1 MNKKLTL
8 CINGKEVTANAG
20 ETILNVCKS
29 IGIEIPHLCHD
40 PKLKPFSSCFLCVVA
55 IKGFKTHQP
64 SCSTIVQEGMEIE
77 TYSPEIFEARQAA
90 LELLLSNHY
99 ADCVAPCKLT
109 CPAGVDV
116 QGYLS
121 LIEKGLYA
129 QAVALIKETNP
140 LPAICG
146 RVCVRPC
153 EGKCR
158 RQFTEDKIPVGID
171 YLKRYVADS
180 ELLSDKI
187 ENKSN
192 LHTYIP
198 KPKPLNGK
206 KIAIIGGGPAGL
218 TAAYYLQLEGFQ
230 ADIYER
236 AEAAGGWL
244 RYGIPEYRLP
254 NAILDQE
261 IENITKLGVNI
272 FTNKSICENVQ
283 IADLDKNYDAL
294 FIAIGAQNGDLLGI
308 GEKPA
313 PNLVSGIDFLKRNA
327 ETNNDTNL
335 QGKRVVVVGGGNT
348 AMDCCRSA
356 RRCGS
361 EDVIVL
367 YRRTEADMP
376 ANPIE
381 IHESKVEGVEYIFLA
396 APTEVYY
403 NEKDE
408 LTGLKCIKMKAEKV
422 PGSRRSNIVPIE
434 GSEFDLPCDL
444 VLPAT
449 GQKIQYEILDH
460 INRHFQPQ
468 ELQLNK
474 WKTLDANETT
484 MQMNIPKIFAAGDAV
499 TGPTNI
505 IEAIAG
511 GKAAA
516 KYIGLFLLH
525 SALDAESPTSSFIST
540 KDNFEKQVAANYED
554 RFVPHARYEMPV
566 LPENERHNFK
576 EVELGYQDETL
587 AKQEAN
593 RCLECGCSAFY
604 DCLLQKYCTDY
615 NVDQNKYKGK
625 FQKFEVNF
633 HHPKIELDNNKCV
646 LCGRCVR
653 VCQEYSG
660 NKAWAFFKRGSQT
673 YVTPNLEGNLTE
685 SRCDACGLCVDTCP
699 TGALRENFTHKILP
713 LPYQKL
719 PAIDPF
725 GSEGFEVDLLEYKG
739 NIYGANARYGFVN
752 QYGLI
757 NRHIKF
763 EYDIFN
769 RKDRI
774 TQPLLRENG
783 TLKPITKEEAIKIM
797 HSKTS
802 KLKLQ
807 IPSVKTDGNEG
818 NERLIPQT
826 SYLKPQ
832 TAVLVSPQLTNEAM
846 YLIQK
851 FVRTCLDT
859 NSITSSYF
867 MQRQMENRLPF
878 NVNKND
884 NLPVGEL
891 HGAKRIY
898 IVGSDLAKE
907 HPVISH
913 LVQNSREENHT
924 PVTLIAT
931 HTQST
936 LMHRVDNVLYI
947 NDERAFVTAVNYYI
961 LKNNLEAGVFVNG
974 LAQCFYEYKTHILS
988 LNYDE
993 LLQHANVSNEI
1004 IAQFVKEILE
1014 TPESAFIF
1022 SEKSGDLNTFCELK
1036 NLMLLTE
1043 KQGKTFCGLMLL
1055 KPDCNTQGLYD
1066 MGMHQEYGPGFQKLE
1081 SDYIELLMKTWN
1093 VETLP
1098 ADHVCPGTL
1107 LGKKEAKNV
1116 FIFGDNI
1123 VESHPFTKEFIE
1135 AADFVCM
1142 QSVFENETTAL
1153 ADLILPMNFAI
1164 ELGGSFTSSFK
1175 VAQPFEMVRPCPF
1188 NWNDYRFYAQLM
1200 KAFGVET
1207 LQNKDDIFLEMI
1219 TLLQPECCSVQRHQF
1234 EF

>member
-1 MNKKLTL
+1 MNEKVTL
-8 CINGKEVTANAG
+8 QINGQKITATAG

-29 IGIEIPHLCHD
+29 NDIEIPHLCYD

-55 IKGFKTHQP
+55 IKGYKTHQP
-64 SCSTIVQEGMEIE
+64 ACSTIALNGMEIE
-77 TYSPEIFEARQAA
+77 TNSPEIFDARKTA
-90 LELLLSNHY
+90 LELLMSNHY

-121 LIEKGLYA
+121 LIEKGLYKE
-129 QAVALIKETNP
+129 AVALIKETNP
-140 LPAICG
+140 LPAVCG

-158 RQFTEDKIPVGID
+158 RQLTEDKTPVGID
-171 YLKRYVADS
+171 YLKRYIADYDLFSHLPDSVSS
-180 ELLSDKI
+180 EYRTSVP
-187 ENKSN
+187 E
-192 LHTYIP
+192 T
-198 KPKPLNGK
+198 KPLNGK
-206 KIAIIGGGPAGL
+206 KVAIIGGGPAGL
-218 TAAYYLQLEGFQ
+218 TTAYYLQIEGFQ

-254 NAILDQE
+254 NAVLDQE

-272 FTNKSICENVQ
+272 FTGKSIGENVQ
-283 IADLDKNYDAL
+283 IADLDKNYDAI

-335 QGKRVVVVGGGNT
+335 AGKRVVVVGGGNT

-361 EDVIVL
+361 TDVIVL

-396 APTEVYY
+396 APVDVYY
-403 NEKDE
+403 NEKGE
-408 LTGLKCIKMKAEKV
+408 LTGLKCIKMKAEKT

-449 GQKIQYEILDH
+449 GQKIQYEVLDH
-460 INRHFQPQ
+460 INQYFQPQ
-468 ELQLNK
+468 ELQLNR

-484 MQMNIPKIFAAGDAV
+484 RQMNIPKIFAAGDAV

-516 KYIGLFLLH
+516 KYIGLFIHH
-525 SALDAESPTSSFIST
+525 STLAAELSPSPFVST
-540 KDNFEKQVAANYED
+540 KDNFEKQTSENYKD
-554 RFVPHARYEMPV
+554 RFEPCARYEMPV

-615 NVDQNKYKGK
+615 GVAQNRFKGK
-625 FQKFEVNF
+625 FQKFEANF
-633 HHPKIELDNNKCV
+633 QHPKIELDNNKCI

-660 NKAWAFFKRGSQT
+660 NKAWAFIKRGSQT
-673 YVTPNLEGNLTE
+673 YIAPNLEGNLEE
-685 SRCDACGLCVDTCP
+685 SRCDACGLCIDTCP
-699 TGALRENFTHKILP
+699 TGALSENFANKILS
-713 LPYQKL
+713 LPYRKL

-725 GSEGFEVDLLEYKG
+725 GSEGLEIDLLEYKG
-739 NIYGANARYGFVN
+739 NIYGAQARYGFVN
-752 QYGLI
+752 RFGLI
-757 NRHIKF
+757 NRDIKF
-763 EYDIFN
+763 GYPVFN

-774 TQPLLRENG
+774 TQPLLREKG
-783 TLKPITKEEAIKIM
+783 VFRPVSMEEAIKII
-797 HSKTS
+797 HSKFS
-802 KLKLQ
+802 ILNSQFSILN
-807 IPSVKTDGNEG
+807 S
-818 NERLIPQT
+818 
-826 SYLKPQ
+826 
-832 TAVLVSPQLTNEAM
+832 VLVSPQLTNESM

-851 FVRTCLDT
+851 FARTCLKT
-859 NSITSSYF
+859 NAIGSSYF
-867 MQRQMENRLPF
+867 MQHGSQF

-884 NLPVGEL
+884 NLPIGEL

-898 IVGSDLAKE
+898 IMNTDLAKE

-913 LVQNSREENHT
+913 LVQNSRFENHT
-924 PVTLIAT
+924 PVTLITTEA
-931 HTQST
+931 SSS
-936 LMHRVDNVLYI
+936 LSHRVDNILHV
-947 NDERAFVTAVNYYI
+947 NDTQAFVTAINHYI
-961 LKNNLEAGVFVNG
+961 LKNNLEKGIFVNG
-974 LAQCFYEYKTHILS
+974 LAQFFNEYKANILS
-988 LNYDE
+988 QNYDE
-993 LLQHANVSNEI
+993 LLMRANISNEM
-1004 IAQFVKEILE
+1004 IAQFVQEILE
-1014 TPESAFIF
+1014 TPESVFIF
-1022 SEKSGDLNTFCELK
+1022 SEKSGDLKTFLELK

-1043 KQGKTFCGLMLL
+1043 KQSKTFSGLMLL

-1066 MGMHQEYGPGFQKLE
+1066 MGIHSGYEPE
-1081 SDYIELLMKTWN
+1081 
-1093 VETLP
+1093 
-1098 ADHVCPGTL
+1098 
-1107 LGKKEAKNV
+1107 KNI
-1116 FIFGDNI
+1116 FIFGENI
-1123 VESHPFTKEFIE
+1123 VEKHPFTKTHLE
-1135 AADFVCM
+1135 AADFVCV

-1175 VAQPFEMVRPCPF
+1175 VAQPFQAVRPCPF
-1188 NWNDYRFYAQLM
+1188 EWNDYQFYAQLTS
-1200 KAFGVET
+1200 AFGVESP
-1207 LQNKDDIFLEMI
+1207 QNVHDIFLEMI
-1219 TLLQPECCSVQRHQF
+1219 TLFQGRCCGEGRHKF
-1234 EF
+1234 EVLNSLDF

>member
-1 MNKKLTL
+1 MNEKVTL
-8 CINGKEVTANAG
+8 QINGQKITANAG

-40 PKLKPFSSCFLCVVA
+40 PKLKPFSSCYLCVVS
-55 IKGFKTHQP
+55 IKGYRAHQP
-64 SCSTIVQEGMEIE
+64 ACSTIVQEGMEIE
-77 TYSPEIFEARQAA
+77 TDTPKIFEARKTA
-90 LELLLSNHY
+90 LELLMSNHY

-116 QGYLS
+116 QGYIS
-121 LIEKGLYA
+121 LIEKGLYKEA
-129 QAVALIKETNP
+129 IALIKETNP
-140 LPAICG
+140 FPAVCG

-153 EGKCR
+153 EAKCR
-158 RQFTEDKIPVGID
+158 RQFTEDKTPAGID
-171 YLKRYVADS
+171 YLKRYVSDFDMFSFLPNSVSS
-180 ELLSDKI
+180 EERAFLPEK
-187 ENKSN
+187 
-192 LHTYIP
+192 
-198 KPKPLNGK
+198 KPFNGK
-206 KIAIIGGGPAGL
+206 KVAIIGGGPAGL

-254 NAILDQE
+254 NAVLDKE

-272 FTNKSICENVQ
+272 FTNKSIGKNVQ
-283 IADLDKNYDAL
+283 IEELDKNYDVIFL
-294 FIAIGAQNGDLLGI
+294 AIGAQNGDLLGI
-308 GEKPA
+308 NEKPA

-327 ETNNDTNL
+327 ETNNDTDL
-335 QGKRVVVVGGGNT
+335 RGKRVVVVGGGNT

-396 APTEVYY
+396 APVDVYY
-403 NEKDE
+403 NEKGE
-408 LTGLKCIKMKAEKV
+408 LTGLKCIQMKAEKL

-449 GQKIQYEILDH
+449 GQKIQYEVLEH
-460 INRHFQPQ
+460 INQYYKPQ

-505 IEAIAG
+505 IQAISG
-511 GKAAA
+511 GKTAA
-516 KYIGLFLLH
+516 KYIDFYLFNKT
-525 SALDAESPTSSFIST
+525 EKKQKPFIST
-540 KDNFEKQVAANYED
+540 KDNFEPQTAENYEN
-554 RFVPHARYEMPV
+554 RFTPCDRYEMPV

-576 EVELGYQDETL
+576 EVELGYKDDSI

-604 DCLLQKYCTDY
+604 DCALQRYCTEY
-615 NVDQNKYKGK
+615 GVDQNRYKGK

-633 HHPKIELDNNKCV
+633 QHPEIELDNNKCI

-673 YVTPNLEGNLTE
+673 YIAPNLEGNLAD
-685 SRCDACGLCVDTCP
+685 SRCDACGLCIDTCP
-699 TGALRENFTHKILP
+699 TGALRENFAQKILP

-725 GSEGFEVDLLEYKG
+725 GSEGFEIDLLTYKG
-739 NIYGANARYGFVN
+739 NIYGATSRNGFVN

-757 NRHIKF
+757 NKDIKLG
-763 EYDIFN
+763 YNIFN

-774 TQPLLRENG
+774 TQPLLREKG
-783 TLKPITKEEAIKIM
+783 KLKPITTEEAISFIHKKFSIP
-797 HSKTS
+797 HS
-802 KLKLQ
+802 
-807 IPSVKTDGNEG
+807 N
-818 NERLIPQT
+818 
-826 SYLKPQ
+826 
-832 TAVLVSPQLTNEAM
+832 TAIFVSPQLTNEAM
-846 YLIQK
+846 YLVQK
-851 FVRTCLDT
+851 FARTCLKT
-859 NSITSSYF
+859 NSIGSSYF
-867 MQRQMENRLPF
+867 QQHGVQF
-878 NVNKND
+878 NVNKHD
-884 NLPVGEL
+884 NLPLGEL

-913 LVQNSREENHT
+913 LVQNSRVENHT
-924 PVTLIAT
+924 PVTLITTDT
-931 HTQST
+931 HSS
-936 LMHRVDNVLYI
+936 LSHRVDNLLYI
-947 NDERAFVTAVNYYI
+947 NDKHAFITAVNYYI
-961 LKNNLEAGVFVNG
+961 LKNGLEKGIFIGG
-974 LAQCFYEYKTHILS
+974 LAQFFNEYKTHILS
-988 LNYDE
+988 LNYDK
-993 LLQHANVSNEI
+993 LLQLANISNDTI
-1004 IAQFVKEILE
+1004 VQLVHEILE
-1014 TPESAFIF
+1014 TTECAFIF
-1022 SEKSGDLNTFCELK
+1022 SEKSGDIKTFCELK

-1043 KQGKTFCGLMLL
+1043 KQGKTFSGLMLL
-1055 KPDCNTQGLYD
+1055 KPDCNTQGLFD
-1066 MGMHQEYGPGFQKLE
+1066 MGILNDHGPGFRKWEGNYLE
-1081 SDYIELLMKTWN
+1081 LIKKTWN
-1093 VETLP
+1093 AEELPTDFTCPETLLQNK
-1098 ADHVCPGTL
+1098 TS
-1107 LGKKEAKNV
+1107 KN
-1116 FIFGDNI
+1116 IFFFGENR
-1123 VESHPFTKEFIE
+1123 VGEYPFTKELIE
-1135 AADFVCM
+1135 AADFVCV
-1142 QSVFENETTAL
+1142 QSIFENETTAI

-1164 ELGGSFTSSFK
+1164 ELGGSFTSSYK
-1175 VAQPFEMVRPCPF
+1175 VVQPFEAVRPCSF
-1188 NWNDYRFYAQLM
+1188 QWNDYQFYAQLM
-1200 KAFGVET
+1200 KVFDIET
-1207 LQNKDDIFLEMI
+1207 PQTPNDIFLEMI
-1219 TLLQPECCSVQRHQF
+1219 SLLQPECCSEQRHRF
-1234 EF
+1234 EVV

>member
-1 MNKKLTL
+1 MTKQLNLH
-8 CINGKEVTANAG
+8 INGQKITANAG

-64 SCSTIVQEGMEIE
+64 ACSTIVQEGMEIE
-77 TYSPEIFEARQAA
+77 TDTPEIFDARKTA
-90 LELLLSNHY
+90 LELLMSNHY

-121 LIEKGLYA
+121 LIEKGLYKE
-129 QAVALIKETNP
+129 AVALIKETNP
-140 LPAICG
+140 LPAVCG

-158 RQFTEDKIPVGID
+158 RQLTEDKLPVGID
-171 YLKRYVADS
+171 YLKRYVSDYDLFSHLPDS
-180 ELLSDKI
+180 ID
-187 ENKSN
+187 SN
-192 LHTYIP
+192 YQTYVP
-198 KPKPLNGK
+198 KTKPLNGK
-206 KIAIIGGGPAGL
+206 KVAIIGGGPAGL
-218 TAAYYLQLEGFQ
+218 TAAYYLQIEGFQ

-254 NAILDQE
+254 NAVLDKE

-272 FTNKSICENVQ
+272 FTNKNIGENVQ
-283 IADLDKNYDAL
+283 IADLDKNYDAI
-294 FIAIGAQNGDLLGI
+294 FIAIGAQTGDLLGI

-335 QGKRVVVVGGGNT
+335 RGKRVVVVGGGNT

-361 EDVIVL
+361 TDVIVL

-396 APTEVYY
+396 APVDVYY
-403 NEKDE
+403 NEDGK
-408 LTGLKCIKMKAEKV
+408 LIGLKCIKMKAEKT

-449 GQKIQYEILDH
+449 GQKIEYDVLEH
-460 INRHFQPQ
+460 INQYFQPQ

-505 IEAIAG
+505 IQAIAG
-511 GKAAA
+511 GKTAA
-516 KYIGLFLLH
+516 KYIEYYLFNKNI
-525 SALDAESPTSSFIST
+525 EEVKPFIST
-540 KDNFEKQVAANYED
+540 KDNFEKQTSEIYEN
-554 RFVPHARYEMPV
+554 RFVPCARYEMPV
-566 LPENERHNFK
+566 LDETERHNFK
-576 EVELGYQDETL
+576 EVELGYQDRNLTL
-587 AKQEAN
+587 TEVN
-593 RCLECGCSAFY
+593 RCIECGCSAFY

-615 NVDQNKYKGK
+615 GIDQNRYKGK

-633 HHPKIELDNNKCV
+633 QHPKIELDNNKCI

-653 VCQEYSG
+653 VCREYSG
-660 NKAWAFFKRGSQT
+660 NNAWAFFKRGSQT
-673 YVTPNLEGNLTE
+673 YIAPNLEGILEE
-685 SRCDACGLCVDTCP
+685 SRCDSCGLCIDTCP
-699 TGALRENFTHKILP
+699 TGALHENFTHKILP

-725 GSEGFEVDLLEYKG
+725 GSEGFEIELLEYKG
-739 NIYGANARYGFVN
+739 NIYGAKSRYGFVN

-757 NRHIKF
+757 NRDIKF
-763 EYDIFN
+763 GYNIFN

-783 TLKPITKEEAIKIM
+783 VLKPITTQKAIEVIKTKTTY
-797 HSKTS
+797 HSS
-802 KLKLQ
+802 
-807 IPSVKTDGNEG
+807 
-818 NERLIPQT
+818 LIT
-826 SYLKPQ
+826 I
-832 TAVLVSPQLTNEAM
+832 LVSPQLTNEAM

-851 FVRTCLDT
+851 LARTCLNT
-859 NSITSSYF
+859 NAISSSYF
-867 MQRQMENRLPF
+867 ITHGLQC

-891 HGAKRIY
+891 HGAKHIY
-898 IVGSDLAKE
+898 IIGTDLAKE
-907 HPVISH
+907 HPVINH
-913 LVQNSREENHT
+913 LVQNSRKENHT
-924 PVTLIAT
+924 PVTLIT
-931 HTQST
+931 TETTSS
-936 LMHRVDNVLYI
+936 LLHRVDNILHV
-947 NDERAFVTAVNYYI
+947 NDYHDFIMAVNHYI
-961 LKNNLEAGVFVNG
+961 LKNSLNKGIYVNG
-974 LAQCFYEYKTHILS
+974 LAQFFDEYKKHILS
-988 LNYDE
+988 LNYND
-993 LLQHANVSNEI
+993 LLQRGNLSNETV
-1004 IAQFVKEILE
+1004 AQFVNEILA
-1014 TPESAFIF
+1014 TPETAFIF
-1022 SEKSGDLNTFCELK
+1022 SEKSGDTQTFCELK

-1043 KQGKTFCGLMLL
+1043 KQGKTFSGLMLL
-1055 KPDCNTQGLYD
+1055 KPDCNTQGLFD
-1066 MGMHQEYGPGFQKLE
+1066 MGIHPEYGPGFRKWD
-1081 SDYIELLMKTWN
+1081 SDYLELVKKTWQI
-1093 VETLP
+1093 ETLP
-1098 ADHVCPGTL
+1098 TDTYCPITRL
-1107 LGKKEAKNV
+1107 KNNEV
-1116 FIFGDNI
+1116 KNLFIFGDDI
-1123 VESHPFTKEFIE
+1123 VNKNPDIKPAIE
-1135 AADFVCM
+1135 TADFVCV
-1142 QSVFENETTAL
+1142 QSAFENETTAL

-1175 VAQPFEMVRPCPF
+1175 VAQPFDAVRPCPF
-1188 NWNDYRFYAQLM
+1188 EWNDYQFYAQLM
-1200 KAFGVET
+1200 KAFDVDT
-1207 LQNKDDIFLEMI
+1207 PQNPNDIFLEMI
-1219 TLLQPECCSVQRHQF
+1219 TLLQPGCCSDQRHTF
-1234 EF
+1234 EVVNHTN

>member
-1 MNKKLTL
+1 MNKTVTL
-8 CINGKEVTANAG
+8 HINGQEITANAG

-64 SCSTIVQEGMEIE
+64 ACSTIVQDGMEIE
-77 TYSPEIFEARQAA
+77 TNSPEIFDARKTA

-121 LIEKGLYA
+121 LIEKGLYE

-153 EGKCR
+153 EEKCR

-171 YLKRYVADS
+171 YLKRFVTDFDLFSILPDFA
-180 ELLSDKI
+180 
-187 ENKSN
+187 SN
-192 LHTYIP
+192 LRTYMP
-198 KPKPLNGK
+198 EPKPLNGK
-206 KIAIIGGGPAGL
+206 KVAIIGGGPAGL
-218 TAAYYLQLEGFQ
+218 TVAYYLQLEGFQ

-254 NAILDQE
+254 NAVLDQE

-272 FTNKSICENVQ
+272 FTNKSIGEDVQ
-283 IADLDKNYDAL
+283 IADLDKNYDAI

-335 QGKRVVVVGGGNT
+335 RGKRVVVVGGGNT

-361 EDVIVL
+361 TDVVVL

-381 IHESKVEGVEYIFLA
+381 IHESKIESVEYIFLA
-396 APTEVYY
+396 APVDVYY
-403 NEKDE
+403 NEKGE

-449 GQKIQYEILDH
+449 GQKIQYEVLDH
-460 INRHFQPQ
+460 INQYFQPQ
-468 ELQLNK
+468 ELQLNR
-474 WKTLDANETT
+474 WKTLDANQTT
-484 MQMNIPKIFAAGDAV
+484 MQMNISKIFAAGDAV

-505 IEAIAG
+505 IQAIAG

-516 KYIGLFLLH
+516 KYIGQYLL
-525 SALDAESPTSSFIST
+525 AKIEKEPRAFISI
-540 KDNFEKQVAANYED
+540 KDNFEKPMDENYEH
-554 RFVPHARYEMPV
+554 RFVPCARYEMPV

-576 EVELGYQDETL
+576 EVELGYQDEAL

-615 NVDQNKYKGK
+615 GVNQNKYKGK
-625 FQKFEVNF
+625 FQKHEVNF
-633 HHPKIELDNNKCV
+633 QHPKIELDNNKCI

-653 VCQEYSG
+653 VCREYSG

-673 YVTPNLEGNLTE
+673 YVTPNLEGILEE
-685 SRCDACGLCVDTCP
+685 SRCDTCGLCIDTCP

-725 GSEGFEVDLLEYKG
+725 GSEGFEVDLLAYKG
-739 NIYGANARYGFVN
+739 NIYGTKARYGFVN
-752 QYGLI
+752 QSGLI
-757 NRHIKF
+757 NRDIKF
-763 EYDIFN
+763 DYEIFN

-774 TQPLLRENG
+774 TQPLLREKG
-783 TLKPITKEEAIKIM
+783 EGRREKGEGRKEKGVFKPISIEEAIKIIQ
-797 HSKTS
+797 SKTTNH
-802 KLKLQ
+802 LPLTTNHL
-807 IPSVKTDGNEG
+807 P
-818 NERLIPQT
+818 L
-826 SYLKPQ
+826 
-832 TAVLVSPQLTNEAM
+832 TAILLSPQLTNEAM

-851 FVRTCLDT
+851 LARTCLGT
-859 NSITSSYF
+859 NSIGSTYF
-867 MQRQMENRLPF
+867 MQRQTANNELPF

-884 NLPVGEL
+884 NLPIGEL
-891 HGAKRIY
+891 QGAKRIY
-898 IVGSDLAKE
+898 IVGTDLAKE
-907 HPVISH
+907 HPVVSH
-913 LVQNSREENHT
+913 LVQNSRVENHT
-924 PVTLIAT
+924 PVTLI
-931 HTQST
+931 ST
-936 LMHRVDNVLYI
+936 GTESSLFHRVDNRLHI
-947 NDERAFVTAVNYYI
+947 NDEHAFITAVNYYM
-961 LKNNLEAGVFVNG
+961 LKNDLAAGIFVNG
-974 LAQCFYEYKTHILS
+974 LAQYFDEYKNHIFS

-993 LLQHANVSNEI
+993 LLQSANISNETV
-1004 IAQFVKEILE
+1004 AQFVKEILG
-1014 TPESAFIF
+1014 TPESVFIF
-1022 SEKSGDLNTFCELK
+1022 SEKSGDLKTFQELK

-1066 MGMHQEYGPGFQKLE
+1066 MGIHNGYGPGFRKWE
-1081 SDYIELLMKTWN
+1081 GDYVELLKKNWN
-1093 VETLP
+1093 VENLP
-1098 ADHVCPGTL
+1098 TDSICPGTL
-1107 LGKKEAKNV
+1107 LGNKEAKNV
-1116 FIFGDNI
+1116 FLFGENI
-1123 VESHPFTKEFIE
+1123 VGEYPFTKEFIE
-1135 AADFVCM
+1135 AADFICV

-1175 VAQPFEMVRPCPF
+1175 VAQPFEAVSPCPF
-1188 NWNDYRFYAQLM
+1188 HWNDYQFYAQLM
-1200 KAFGVET
+1200 KAFGIKAP
-1207 LQNKDDIFLEMI
+1207 QNKDDVFLEMI
-1219 TLLQPECCSVQRHQF
+1219 ALLQPGCCSEERHRF
-1234 EF
+1234 EV

>member
-1 MNKKLTL
+1 
-8 CINGKEVTANAG
+8 
-20 ETILNVCKS
+20 
-29 IGIEIPHLCHD
+29 
-40 PKLKPFSSCFLCVVA
+40 
-55 IKGFKTHQP
+55 
-64 SCSTIVQEGMEIE
+64 
-77 TYSPEIFEARQAA
+77 
-90 LELLLSNHY
+90 
-99 ADCVAPCKLT
+99 
-109 CPAGVDV
+109 
-116 QGYLS
+116 
-121 LIEKGLYA
+121 
-129 QAVALIKETNP
+129 VALIKATNP
-140 LPAICG
+140 SPAICG

-153 EGKCR
+153 EDKCR

-171 YLKRYVADS
+171 YLKRYVADFDLFS
-180 ELLSDKI
+180 TSFDL
-187 ENKSN
+187 N
-192 LHTYIP
+192 TYTL

-236 AEAAGGWL
+236 VEAAGGWL

-254 NAILDQE
+254 NAVLEQE

-272 FTNKSICENVQ
+272 FTNKSIGENVQ
-283 IADLDKNYDAL
+283 IADLDKNYDAI

-308 GEKPA
+308 NEKLA

-327 ETNNDTNL
+327 ETNNDTDL
-335 QGKRVVVVGGGNT
+335 RGKRVVVVGGGNT

-361 EDVIVL
+361 TDVIVL

-381 IHESKVEGVEYIFLA
+381 IHESKVENVEYIFLA
-396 APTEVYY
+396 APVDVYY
-403 NEKDE
+403 NEKGE
-408 LTGLKCIKMKAEKV
+408 LTGLKCIKMKAEKL

-449 GQKIQYEILDH
+449 GQKIQYEVLEH
-460 INRHFQPQ
+460 INQHFQPQ

-516 KYIGLFLLH
+516 KHIGLFLLCH
-525 SALDAESPTSSFIST
+525 SEHSEESHSNPAFIST
-540 KDNFEKQVAANYED
+540 KNNFEKPEAKNYEE
-554 RFVPHARYEMPV
+554 RFMPCARYDMPV

-593 RCLECGCSAFY
+593 RCLECGCAAFY

-615 NVDQNKYKGK
+615 GVEQNKYKGK

-633 HHPKIELDNNKCV
+633 QHPKIELDNNKCI

-660 NKAWAFFKRGSQT
+660 NKSWAFFKRGSQT
-673 YVTPNLEGNLTE
+673 YVTPNLEDNLEE
-685 SRCDACGLCVDTCP
+685 SRCDACGLCIDTCP
-699 TGALRENFTHKILP
+699 TGALHENFTHKILP

-725 GSEGFEVDLLEYKG
+725 GSEGFEIDLLDYKG
-739 NIYGANARYGFVN
+739 NIYGAKARNGFVN
-752 QYGLI
+752 RYGLI
-757 NRHIKF
+757 NRDIKF
-763 EYDIFN
+763 GYEIFN

-774 TQPLLRENG
+774 TQPLLREKG
-783 TLKPITKEEAIKIM
+783 EGRKEKGVFKPITTEEAINII
-797 HSKTS
+797 HSK
-802 KLKLQ
+802 
-807 IPSVKTDGNEG
+807 IPSVKTDGNAH
-818 NERLIPQT
+818 
-826 SYLKPQ
+826 
-832 TAVLVSPQLTNEAM
+832 TAVLVSPQLTNEEM

-851 FVRTCLDT
+851 FVRTCLGT

-867 MQRQMENRLPF
+867 MQRQTQDNRLPF

-884 NLPVGEL
+884 NLPIGEL
-891 HGAKRIY
+891 HGAKHIY
-898 IVGSDLAKE
+898 IVGTDLAKE

-913 LVQNSREENHT
+913 LVQNLRVENHT
-924 PVTLIAT
+924 PVTLITANAE
-931 HTQST
+931 SS
-936 LMHRVDNVLYI
+936 LFHRVDNTLHI
-947 NDERAFVTAVNYYI
+947 NDEHAFFMAINHYL
-961 LKNNLEAGVFVNG
+961 LKTNLAAGIFTNG
-974 LAQCFYEYKTHILS
+974 LALYFDEYKNHILS
-988 LNYDE
+988 LDYDE
-993 LLQHANVSNEI
+993 LLQRANISNEMA
-1004 IAQFVKEILE
+1004 AQFVAEILE
-1014 TPESAFIF
+1014 TPESVFIF
-1022 SEKSGDLNTFCELK
+1022 SEKSGDIKTFSELK

-1043 KQGKTFCGLMLL
+1043 KQGKTFCGFMLL

-1066 MGMHQEYGPGFQKLE
+1066 MGIHNEY
-1081 SDYIELLMKTWN
+1081 
-1093 VETLP
+1093 V
-1098 ADHVCPGTL
+1098 
-1107 LGKKEAKNV
+1107 LGNKEAKNL
-1116 FIFGDNI
+1116 FLFGEN
-1123 VESHPFTKEFIE
+1123 VVGEYPFSKEFIE
-1135 AADFVCM
+1135 AADFVCV
-1142 QSVFENETTAL
+1142 QSVFENETTAI

-1164 ELGGSFTSSFK
+1164 ELGGSFTTSFK
-1175 VAQPFEMVRPCPF
+1175 VAQPFEAVRPCPF
-1188 NWNDYRFYAQLM
+1188 HWNDYQFYAQLM
-1200 KAFGVET
+1200 KAFGVEAP
-1207 LQNKDDIFLEMI
+1207 QDKDDIFLEMI
-1219 TLLQPECCSVQRHQF
+1219 GLLKVGCCSEQRHRF
-1234 EF
+1234 EV

>member
-1 MNKKLTL
+1 MNENITL
-8 CINGKEVTANAG
+8 QINGLKVTAKAG

-64 SCSTIVQEGMEIE
+64 ACSTIAQEGMEIE
-77 TYSPEIFEARQAA
+77 THSPEIFQARKTA
-90 LELLLSNHY
+90 LELLMSNHY

-121 LIEKGLYA
+121 LIEKGLYK

-153 EGKCR
+153 EAKCR
-158 RQFTEDKIPVGID
+158 RQFTEDKLPVGID
-171 YLKRYVADS
+171 YLKRFV
-180 ELLSDKI
+180 SDFDMFSHLP
-187 ENKSN
+187 ENVPAEWRDY
-192 LHTYIP
+192 LP
-198 KPKPLNGK
+198 EPKPLNGK
-206 KIAIIGGGPAGL
+206 KVAIIGGGPAGL
-218 TAAYYLQLEGFQ
+218 TTAYYLQLQGFQ

-254 NAILDQE
+254 NAILDKE

-272 FTNKSICENVQ
+272 FTHKNIGENVQ
-283 IADLDKNYDAL
+283 IAELDKNYDAL
-294 FIAIGAQNGDLLGI
+294 FIAIGAQTGDLLGI

-327 ETNNDTNL
+327 ETNNDTDL
-335 QGKRVVVVGGGNT
+335 RGKRVVVVGGGNT

-361 EDVIVL
+361 TDVIVL

-381 IHESKVEGVEYIFLA
+381 IHESKIEGVEYIFFA
-396 APTEVYY
+396 APVDVYY
-403 NEKDE
+403 NEKGE
-408 LTGLKCIKMKAEKV
+408 LSGLKCIKMKAEKL

-449 GQKIQYEILDH
+449 GQKIQYDVLEH
-460 INRHFQPQ
+460 INQYFQPQ

-505 IEAIAG
+505 IQAIAG

-516 KYIGLFLLH
+516 KYIEHFLFNNAVEEPKL
-525 SALDAESPTSSFIST
+525 FIST
-540 KDNFEKQVAANYED
+540 KDNFEKQTDENYQN
-554 RFVPHARYEMPV
+554 RFTPCARYEMPV

-576 EVELGYQDETL
+576 EVELGYQEDAL

-615 NVDQNKYKGK
+615 GVEQNRFKGK
-625 FQKFEVNF
+625 YQKFEVNF
-633 HHPKIELDNNKCV
+633 HHPNIELDNNKCI

-653 VCQEYSG
+653 VCREYSG

-673 YVTPNLEGNLTE
+673 YIAPNLEGMLEE
-685 SRCDACGLCVDTCP
+685 SRCDACGLCIDTCP
-699 TGALRENFTHKILP
+699 TGALRENFTQKILP

-725 GSEGFEVDLLEYKG
+725 DSEGFEIDLLEYKG
-739 NIYGANARYGFVN
+739 NIYGATSRYGFVN

-757 NRHIKF
+757 NREIKF
-763 EYDIFN
+763 NYPIFN
-769 RKDRI
+769 RKERI

-783 TLKPITKEEAIKIM
+783 TLKPITKEEAIKIIRNKTTPTGFAN
-797 HSKTS
+797 HPSKN
-802 KLKLQ
+802 L
-807 IPSVKTDGNEG
+807 EG
-818 NERLIPQT
+818 NLALPT
-826 SYLKPQ
+826 NHT

-851 FVRTCLDT
+851 LARTCLKT
-859 NSITSSYF
+859 NAVGSSYF
-867 MQRQMENRLPF
+867 MKHGVAL

-891 HGAKRIY
+891 HGAKHIY
-898 IVGSDLAKE
+898 IVGTDLAKE
-907 HPVISH
+907 HPVIHH
-913 LVQNSREENHT
+913 LVQNSRVENHT
-924 PVTLIAT
+924 PVTLIT
-931 HTQST
+931 SDSHSS
-936 LMHRVDNVLYI
+936 LIHRVDNLLFI
-947 NDERAFVTAVNYYI
+947 NDEHAFVTAVNYYI
-961 LKNNLEAGVFVNG
+961 LKNGLDFGIFVKDG
-974 LAQCFYEYKTHILS
+974 LAQFFNEYKTQILS
-988 LNYDE
+988 LDYND
-993 LLQHANVSNEI
+993 LLQRANVSNETI
-1004 IAQFVKEILE
+1004 EQFVKEIIE
-1014 TPESAFIF
+1014 TPECAFII
-1022 SEKSGDLNTFCELK
+1022 SEKSSDLNTFCELK

-1043 KQGKTFCGLMLL
+1043 KQGKPFSGLMLL
-1055 KPDCNTQGLYD
+1055 KPDCNTQGLFD
-1066 MGMHQEYGPGFQKLE
+1066 MGVHQEYGPGFRKWE
-1081 SDYIELLMKTWN
+1081 GDYIELVKKTWQVDYLP
-1093 VETLP
+1093 VEN
-1098 ADHVCPGTL
+1098 VCPGTL
-1107 LGKKEAKNV
+1107 LGKKEAKNLFV
-1116 FIFGDNI
+1116 FGDNI
-1123 VESHPFTKEFIE
+1123 VENYPFTKEFIE
-1135 AADFVCM
+1135 TVGFVCV

-1164 ELGGSFTSSFK
+1164 ELGGTVTSSFK
-1175 VAQPFEMVRPCPF
+1175 VAQPFEAVRPCPF
-1188 NWNDYRFYAQLM
+1188 HWNDYQFYAQLM
-1200 KAFGVET
+1200 QAFGVET
-1207 LQNKDDIFLEMI
+1207 PHNHNDIFLEMI
-1219 TLLQPECCSVQRHQF
+1219 TLLQPECCTDTRHRF
-1234 EF
+1234 EIVE